1 MVIQVTTSMGPPS
14 AVPQRRRQ
22 ISTAAIDRT
31 VVSNEFIVFFVAFC
45 LCCLKIERAATM
57 D

>member
-1 MVIQVTTSMGPPS
+1 MGPPS